1 MKVVLLAHKKSP
13 RQQSRDISTGK
24 SKPSHIGKRSPAMLQ
39 QEFFSF
45 VNKRG
50 GFRDKAW
57 LGKCYAFKQYC
68 PTELFTQFQVKY
80 QSVGLF
86 PKDFSEIGK

>member
-1 MKVVLLAHKKSP
+1 MSKKKKVLPKTP
-13 RQQSRDISTGK
+13 RQQSKDISSEK
-24 SKPSHIGKRSPAMLQ
+24 SKPHHIGKRSPAMLQ
-39 QEFFSF
+39 QEFFSL
-45 VNKRG
+45 VNFRG

-68 PTELFTQFQVKY
+68 DPDLFGQFQTKY

-86 PKDFSEIGK
+86 PKDFSDIGK